1 MTENQ
6 IRFNNTIANFDA
18 INSQDPNQIDVNG
31 TQHPK
36 ALIYAERLSEMLN
49 RYAPEASEALQLAI
63 RAQHIQRWISPR
75 TDYPMTKAGYMQW
88 RSNLKNHHAELAS
101 TIMQQHG
108 YDAATI
114 AEVASLLKK
123 ENLRTNANTQTLEDV
138 IVLAFLEHDLA
149 DFVLKYNDYSEEKF
163 LTILRKSYMKMSE
176 KGRAAALT
184 LIHIP
189 AHLLPIVLKAVTT

>member
-88 RSNLKNHHAELAS
+88 RSNLKNYHAELAS